1 MGAGPGQGAAG
12 WRPGARAIQTGV
24 IIEFELRVA
33 DVSDRSAV
41 FGLLESAAAWLRE
54 RNIDYWQNWLEPP
67 THHVRWVDDGLA
79 AGEFRVLESV
89 GQVIGCVRVQGSDR
103 LFWGEDAGPAG
114 YVHSL
119 TVGRSRAGHGIGAQT
134 LDMLG
139 CQLVAAGI
147 GLLRLDCGERATGL
161 RRYYESL
168 GFRPVGTTVVD
179 GEGLVLYERSTW
191 EGSGGAARAGGAG
204 RGCCASID
212 RPMTRG
218 DSVQYVKENT
228 T

>member
-1 MGAGPGQGAAG
+1 MGAGPGRGAAG
-12 WRPGARAIQTGV
+12 RRPGARAIQTGV

-41 FGLLESAAAWLRE
+41 FGLLKSAAAWLRE

-79 AGEFRVLESV
+79 AGEFRVLESD

-103 LFWGEDAGPAG
+103 LFWGADAGPAG

-119 TVGRSRAGHGIGAQT
+119 TVDRSRAGHGIGAQT

-139 CQLVAAGI
+139 CELAAAGI

-179 GEGLVLYERSTW
+179 GESLVLYERSTW
-191 EGSGGAARAGGAG
+191 EGAREELLERAGQGEGAARALTG
-204 RGCCASID
+204 R
-212 RPMTRG
+212 
-218 DSVQYVKENT
+218 
-228 T
+228 

>member
-1 MGAGPGQGAAG
+1 M
-12 WRPGARAIQTGV
+12 RTGV

-79 AGEFRVLESV
+79 AGEFRVLESD
-89 GQVIGCVRVQGSDR
+89 GQVIGCVRIQGSDP

-119 TVGRSRAGHGIGAQT
+119 TVDRSRAGCGIGART
-134 LDMLG
+134 LEMLG
-139 CQLVAAGI
+139 RELAAAGVR
-147 GLLRLDCGERATGL
+147 LLRLDCGECATGL

-168 GFRPVGTTVVD
+168 GFRPVGTTVAD
-179 GEGLVLYERSTW
+179 GESLVLYERSTW
-191 EGSGGAARAGGAG
+191 DGSGGATGAG
-204 RGCCASID
+204 EA
-212 RPMTRG
+212 G
-218 DSVQYVKENT
+218 D
-228 T
+228 